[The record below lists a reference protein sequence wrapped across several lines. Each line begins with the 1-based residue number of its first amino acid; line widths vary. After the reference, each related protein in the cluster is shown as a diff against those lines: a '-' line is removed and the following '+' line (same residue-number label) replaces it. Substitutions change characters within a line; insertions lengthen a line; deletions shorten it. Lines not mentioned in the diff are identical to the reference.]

1 MLCKIGWGHFPE
13 GSMHMNTALARHLAA
28 KVAELIEIASI
39 FQSCFGKDYRMK
51 PGSPTQAWDLYQAM
65 LNQQTAIAR
74 LLDLDAL
81 EDAAQRLP
89 QWWKWQESIDTGM
102 VAQMAQEAF
111 HLIACC
117 ASFEANPSA
126 SNSPVIGCSQRVIA
140 GMLHPTARMVAMGEM
155 AKAS

>member
-1 MLCKIGWGHFPE
+1 MK
-13 GSMHMNTALARHLAA
+13 TANARLVAT
-28 KVAELIEIASI
+28 KVAELIEMASI
-39 FQSCFGKDYRMK
+39 FQSCYGKDYRMK

-102 VAQMAQEAF
+102 VAQMAQETY

-117 ASFEANPSA
+117 ASFEANPTA
-126 SNSPVIGCSQRVIA
+126 STSPVISSSQRVIA
-140 GMLHPTARMVAMGEM
+140 GMLHPTTRMVAMGEM